1 MNDKV
6 YHKRIL
12 SATLLISLA
21 TCLFMSCTERLEVS
35 SVPINYP
42 KVINPPSLN
51 VFIAN
56 SGSMDGYM
64 CNGSEL
70 KDAVYSYISKLNR
83 NTDTTRLFFINSDII
98 PYKKELRGFIKD
110 LTPQSFRKAGGN
122 RANSDIGEMLK
133 NVLESVSDTT
143 VSIFV
148 SDCILDLPQ
157 DAMDFLNIKK
167 TDILNCVS
175 DKRKDFPNLSV
186 KILKMQSKFNGIYY
200 YSKGHGN
207 PVRIDDKNRPYYI
220 WILGTNNNIAFLNSK
235 VPTSEIKYGFMNEIS
250 FTPYVSVPFEVSSK
264 GQGKALNAV
273 NGQYEMLIKADF
285 RPTLKSNTE
294 INNISNYQTYS
305 HDITVKEVR
314 EIKAESM
321 YSHYIKV
328 VIKNANI
335 KEENIRFKT
344 PDIAQWV
351 IDTNDT
357 SGCDI
362 NKNMNKTTGILSL
375 IEGVAEGYKEETINT
390 NFKFLLKRK

>member
-1 MNDKV
+1 MYLYLLKYQVKDKV
-6 YHKRIL
+6 
-12 SATLLISLA
+12 
-21 TCLFMSCTERLEVS
+21 
-35 SVPINYP
+35 
-42 KVINPPSLN
+42 
-51 VFIAN
+51 
-56 SGSMDGYM
+56 
-64 CNGSEL
+64 
-70 KDAVYSYISKLNR
+70 
-83 NTDTTRLFFINSDII
+83 
-98 PYKKELRGFIKD
+98 
-110 LTPQSFRKAGGN
+110 
-122 RANSDIGEMLK
+122 
-133 NVLESVSDTT
+133 
-143 VSIFV
+143 
-148 SDCILDLPQ
+148 
-157 DAMDFLNIKK
+157 
-167 TDILNCVS
+167 
-175 DKRKDFPNLSV
+175 
-186 KILKMQSKFNGIYY
+186 
-200 YSKGHGN
+200 
-207 PVRIDDKNRPYYI
+207 
-220 WILGTNNNIAFLNSK
+220 
-235 VPTSEIKYGFMNEIS
+235 
-250 FTPYVSVPFEVSSK
+250 
-264 GQGKALNAV
+264 KALNAV

-390 NFKFLLKRK
+390 NFKFSLKRK

>member
-1 MNDKV
+1 MSDKV
-6 YHKRIL
+6 YHKKIL

-51 VFIAN
+51 VFIEN

-83 NTDTTRLFFINSDII
+83 NTDTTKLFFINSDII

-110 LTPQSFRKAGGN
+110 LTPQSFREAGGN

-157 DAMDFLNIKK
+157 DAMDFFNIKK

-175 DKRKDFPNLSV
+175 DKRKDFPNLSM
-186 KILKMQSKFNGIYY
+186 KILKMQSKFNGMYY

-207 PVRIDDKNRPYYI
+207 PVRIDDKKRPYYI
-220 WILGTNNNIAFLNSK
+220 WILGTNNNISFLNSK
-235 VPTSEIKYGFMNEIS
+235 VPASEIKYGFMNEIS

-264 GQGKALNAV
+264 GQGKVLNAV

-294 INNISNYQTYS
+294 INNISNYQAYS

-321 YSHYIKV
+321 YSHYIRV

-390 NFKFLLKRK
+390 NFKFSLKRK

>member
-1 MNDKV
+1 M
-6 YHKRIL
+6 
-12 SATLLISLA
+12 
-21 TCLFMSCTERLEVS
+21 
-35 SVPINYP
+35 
-42 KVINPPSLN
+42 
-51 VFIAN
+51 
-56 SGSMDGYM
+56 
-64 CNGSEL
+64 
-70 KDAVYSYISKLNR
+70 
-83 NTDTTRLFFINSDII
+83 
-98 PYKKELRGFIKD
+98 
-110 LTPQSFRKAGGN
+110 
-122 RANSDIGEMLK
+122 
-133 NVLESVSDTT
+133 
-143 VSIFV
+143 
-148 SDCILDLPQ
+148 
-157 DAMDFLNIKK
+157 
-167 TDILNCVS
+167 
-175 DKRKDFPNLSV
+175 
-186 KILKMQSKFNGIYY
+186 
-200 YSKGHGN
+200 
-207 PVRIDDKNRPYYI
+207 RIDDKNRPYYI

-264 GQGKALNAV
+264 GQGKVLNAV

-335 KEENIRFKT
+335 KEEIIRFKT

-390 NFKFLLKRK
+390 NFKFSLKRK

>member
-1 MNDKV
+1 
-6 YHKRIL
+6 
-12 SATLLISLA
+12 
-21 TCLFMSCTERLEVS
+21 
-35 SVPINYP
+35 
-42 KVINPPSLN
+42 
-51 VFIAN
+51 
-56 SGSMDGYM
+56 
-64 CNGSEL
+64 
-70 KDAVYSYISKLNR
+70 
-83 NTDTTRLFFINSDII
+83 
-98 PYKKELRGFIKD
+98 
-110 LTPQSFRKAGGN
+110 
-122 RANSDIGEMLK
+122 
-133 NVLESVSDTT
+133 
-143 VSIFV
+143 
-148 SDCILDLPQ
+148 
-157 DAMDFLNIKK
+157 
-167 TDILNCVS
+167 
-175 DKRKDFPNLSV
+175 
-186 KILKMQSKFNGIYY
+186 MQSKFNGMYY

-207 PVRIDDKNRPYYI
+207 PVRIDDKKRPYYI
-220 WILGTNNNIAFLNSK
+220 WILGTNNNISFLNSK
-235 VPTSEIKYGFMNEIS
+235 VPASEIKYGFMNEIS

-264 GQGKALNAV
+264 GQGKVLNAV

-294 INNISNYQTYS
+294 INNISNYQAYS

-321 YSHYIKV
+321 YSHYIRV

-390 NFKFLLKRK
+390 NFKFSLKRK

>member
-21 TCLFMSCTERLEVS
+21 TCLFMSCTERLEVR

-51 VFIAN
+51 VFIEN

-143 VSIFV
+143 VSIFI

-157 DAMDFLNIKK
+157 DAMDFLNIK
-167 TDILNCVS
+167 
-175 DKRKDFPNLSV
+175 
-186 KILKMQSKFNGIYY
+186 
-200 YSKGHGN
+200 
-207 PVRIDDKNRPYYI
+207 
-220 WILGTNNNIAFLNSK
+220 
-235 VPTSEIKYGFMNEIS
+235 
-250 FTPYVSVPFEVSSK
+250 
-264 GQGKALNAV
+264 
-273 NGQYEMLIKADF
+273 
-285 RPTLKSNTE
+285 
-294 INNISNYQTYS
+294 
-305 HDITVKEVR
+305 
-314 EIKAESM
+314 
-321 YSHYIKV
+321 
-328 VIKNANI
+328 
-335 KEENIRFKT
+335 
-344 PDIAQWV
+344 
-351 IDTNDT
+351 
-357 SGCDI
+357 
-362 NKNMNKTTGILSL
+362 SL
-375 IEGVAEGYKEETINT
+375 
-390 NFKFLLKRK
+390 FKF

>member
-1 MNDKV
+1 
-6 YHKRIL
+6 
-12 SATLLISLA
+12 
-21 TCLFMSCTERLEVS
+21 MSCTERLEVS

-51 VFIAN
+51 VFIEN

-83 NTDTTRLFFINSDII
+83 NTDTTKLFFINSDII

-110 LTPQSFRKAGGN
+110 LTPQSFREAGGN

-157 DAMDFLNIKK
+157 DAMDFFNIKK

-175 DKRKDFPNLSV
+175 DKRKDFPNLSI
-186 KILKMQSKFNGIYY
+186 KILKMQSKFNGMYY

-207 PVRIDDKNRPYYI
+207 PVRIDDKKRPYYI
-220 WILGTNNNIAFLNSK
+220 WILGTNNNISFLNSK
-235 VPTSEIKYGFMNEIS
+235 VPASEIKYGFMNEIS

-264 GQGKALNAV
+264 GQGKVLNAV

-294 INNISNYQTYS
+294 INNISNYQAYS

-321 YSHYIKV
+321 YSHYIRV

-390 NFKFLLKRK
+390 NFKFSLKRK